1 MAENLQDSFHHLKV
15 MGFRLRETKGFF
27 MNKNEENSTKSSTWA
42 GKQFRKEADELV
54 KKLETDE
61 EFNVPEPSENLFQK
75 LVDQARDEGLLEEK
89 NTKCIQDEIKSTEEN
104 TKENQNTKVVKFFN
118 HRISKKFLGM
128 TAAAVI
134 TCFGLFGVSMSTQ
147 GGRSYVMDKTNEV
160 LGDEKNTE
168 IENGEDRLITDRTEE
183 EARNEI
189 EEKLQVEL
197 PTFIYMPDQM
207 KFDSYE
213 IDDVAQSVYIKYKIG
228 DTYLYFVVQTN
239 YAESSGIYRNDEG
252 KYLGDIQCDMANISP
267 ELWKINEDDSNN
279 SESYLVQWDY
289 KNTYY
294 RISGKITEDEIKEII
309 ANLVY

>member
-1 MAENLQDSFHHLKV
+1 
-15 MGFRLRETKGFF
+15 

-42 GKQFRKEADELV
+42 EEQFRKEADELV
-54 KKLETDE
+54 KRLETDDRFDDFDFEPPE
-61 EFNVPEPSENLFQK
+61 ELFQK
-75 LVDQARDEGLLEEK
+75 LVVEARDEGLLEEE
-89 NTKCIQDEIKSTEEN
+89 NTKRLEDETKSTEEKI
-104 TKENQNTKVVKFFN
+104 KENQIEENESEKNKNTKVVVFFN
-118 HRISKKFLGM
+118 HKISKRFLGM

-147 GGRSYVMDKTNEV
+147 GGRSYVMNKANEV
-160 LGDEKNTE
+160 LGDEENTE

-252 KYLGDIQCDMANISP
+252 EYLGDIQCDMANISP
-267 ELWKINEDDSNN
+267 ELWMINEDDSNN